1 MARAI
6 KDYMTKAEVEKYIGN
21 VKASVEDIEQNYI
34 DVCGYT
40 LQEAREA
47 VCQLNEYERNS

>member
-6 KDYMTKAEVEKYIGN
+6 KDYMTLAEIEEYIKN
-21 VKASVEDIEQNYI
+21 VKANVEDMEQNYI

-40 LQEAREA
+40 PQEAREA